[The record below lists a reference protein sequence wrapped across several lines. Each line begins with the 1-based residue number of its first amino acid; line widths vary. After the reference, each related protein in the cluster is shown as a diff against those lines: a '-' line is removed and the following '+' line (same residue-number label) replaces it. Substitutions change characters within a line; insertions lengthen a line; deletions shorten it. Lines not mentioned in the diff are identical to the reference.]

1 MVDIID
7 NSNIKLAD
15 FIKNRLKTSKEA
27 KFALGYFFLSG
38 WNIVKNDFPDNPK
51 DSFLKIVIGDETT
64 EDTAKEISKGY
75 KLRVKTKIIE
85 ELSDDKNE
93 GKIKELYELIK
104 NNKIDI
110 KIYDKKKLHAK
121 LYLFLEKPNELN
133 NTYGSSPGV
142 AVVGSSNFTKSG
154 LDNNKELNVVL
165 TDRRTIINL
174 NKWFDE
180 LWEESSEFKDEL
192 LKIIE
197 ISMPK
202 EKKEG
207 LKLGK
212 YVTPKELFKLL
223 VWKWFDGRI
232 EPIEKK
238 DILAEFQLIGVIN
251 AINMINNHNGVII
264 ADSVG
269 LGKSF
274 IGATLIEEYL
284 IGKLPEWDPN
294 KYGIKKD
301 RKALLILPPS
311 LIPQWEE
318 LLLKSPYFFGHSG
331 YHFKQKDKSELNTDK
346 YRVYEIYKKD
356 MVKVG
361 EIGFLS
367 LGIFSSLSKEDLEYL
382 RYEYDLI
389 LIDEAHK
396 FRNPQTNRWKN
407 AHALRFKDEDITFQ
421 NKFILLTATPLNNT
435 IWDIY
440 YLIKMFS
447 DDLFSTFKARGVNI
461 TELFREY
468 REAKKKFKE
477 NQNYKTESEL
487 KSKAQE
493 IKEKVLNE
501 VMILRTRKYIL
512 ENFSKDGKIKI
523 GGKELV
529 FKDPKPEKVL
539 YDDIKDY
546 KEYWE
551 FLKNVA
557 NDLECL
563 EFAYTKLYTSGYVV
577 LGNSCSSLFEDKPED
592 VEKENIAVPIYLILR
607 FLIAKRLESSIYAF
621 EKTLRKI
628 YNKNKILCDILEEL
642 NSEIEKILS
651 SESPQLNAFFKKLK
665 EFGNKLLEIAGKE
678 DIIEEEGIAYDEKS
692 DDEEGGEEKAIYNP
706 KVKILIN
713 LLTYD
718 GEKIRESFKDEEE
731 VFNYLKEHP
740 KMIYKLK
747 DGISRILNE
756 MKKDNETIEKILE
769 KLDKVKEKDR
779 NSNPITI
786 GKIIEDNIEYP
797 IYVYKDPKLK
807 KLKSLIYNELRNKKY
822 IIFTQYKDTAKY
834 LYHSLIRYIERQ
846 KSTLTYLFDTK
857 HENKLKIGLVTGE
870 LDIADKERIIKRFA
884 PRANN
889 GYDVVEK
896 EGKIEILIATDSLS
910 EGVNLQDGDGVI
922 NYDLPWNPM
931 TIVQRVGRVSR
942 IGNEKDVFVKNF
954 VPVQEIEVS
963 IGLLAKLQE
972 KIKDITLI
980 IGKEFYILSS
990 ADEEISIETFGEK
1003 IKNLAELK
1011 LTELEEVSAT
1021 EDAKEIM
1028 VGKIPEEV
1036 KAEFELLDFVQN
1048 KLGLK
1053 KEDFED
1059 IKELL
1064 SSRVPVYTLI
1074 GGDNIFGV
1082 FEVYRGNMRIGKKV
1096 VVYKDGKLE
1105 ETTCREFIKLWGYN
1119 KEVEDVDFEKISEE
1133 ILNMREKFKEEIL
1146 PKHRSQSKKEGFI
1159 GKLHDHLLQC
1169 ACQIQL
1175 STSTQPTTSIDKDK
1189 LNSVITYLAWC
1200 ELSPKEIRE
1209 FREYLK
1215 NVGAIIKDKYD
1226 IKDVNLLVDSIYNY
1240 FKIGD
1245 INKKLSEKMI
1255 VWWW

>member
-1 MVDIID
+1 MVNIID

-15 FIKNRLKTSKEA
+15 FIKRKLKKSKEA

-38 WNIVKNDFPDNPK
+38 WDIVKNDLPDDLK
-51 DSFLKIVIGDETT
+51 DEFLKIVIGDETT

-85 ELSDDKNE
+85 ELSEAKNE
-93 GKIKELYELIK
+93 EKINELYELIK

-110 KIYDKKKLHAK
+110 KIYDKGKLHAK
-121 LYLFLEKPNELN
+121 LYLFLENPDELN
-133 NTYGSSPGV
+133 NDIGSSPGV

-154 LDNNKELNVVL
+154 LINNKELNVVF
-165 TDRRTIINL
+165 TDREAIINL
-174 NKWFDE
+174 NEWFNK
-180 LWEESSEFKDEL
+180 LWEESSEFREEL

-202 EKKEG
+202 GKKEG

-212 YVTPKELFKLL
+212 YITPKELFKFL

-232 EPIEKK
+232 EPIEKR
-238 DILAEFQLIGVIN
+238 DILADFQLIGVIN
-251 AINMINNHNGVII
+251 AINIINSHNGVII

-284 IGKLPEWDPN
+284 IGKIPEWDPN
-294 KYGIKKD
+294 KYGINKD
-301 RKALLILPPS
+301 RKALLILPPP
-311 LIPQWEE
+311 LIPQWED
-318 LLLKSPYFFGHSG
+318 LLLRSPFFFGHSE
-331 YHFKQKDKSELNTDK
+331 YYVRKKEKNELDTDK

-356 MVKVG
+356 MTKVG

-367 LGIFSSLSKEDLEYL
+367 LGIFSNLSKEVLEHL
-382 RYEYDLI
+382 SYEYDLI

-396 FRNPQTNRWKN
+396 FRNSQTNRWRN
-407 AHALRFKDEDITFQ
+407 AHDLRFKENDKIFQ

-468 REAKKKFKE
+468 RDLKKKFKE
-477 NQNYKTESEL
+477 NQNYDTESKL
-487 KSKAQE
+487 KLKAQE

-512 ENFSKDGKIKI
+512 ENFGKDGKIKI
-523 GGKELV
+523 GSRELV
-529 FKDPKPEKVL
+529 FKEPQPEKVL

-551 FLKNVA
+551 FLKNIA
-557 NDLECL
+557 NDLENL

-592 VEKENIAVPIYLILR
+592 AEKEKIAVPIHLILR

-628 YNKNKILCDILEEL
+628 YNKNKTLCEILGGLD
-642 NSEIEKILS
+642 SEIEKLS
-651 SESPQLNAFFKKLK
+651 AGNLKLDEFFEKLK
-665 EFGNKLLEIAGKE
+665 EITDRLLEVAGKE
-678 DIIEEEGIAYDEKS
+678 DIVEEGEIGEEES
-692 DDEEGGEEKAIYNP
+692 TYNP
-706 KVKILIN
+706 KVRMLIN
-713 LLTYD
+713 FLTY
-718 GEKIRESFKDEEE
+718 GEEKKELSFNSEEE
-731 VFNYLKEHP
+731 VFNYLKKHP
-740 KMIYKLK
+740 EMVYKLK
-747 DGISRILNE
+747 EGIFRILNE
-756 MKKDNETIEKILE
+756 MKKDNEIIEKIIG
-769 KLDKVKEKDR
+769 KLDNVKVKNE
-779 NSNPITI
+779 NGNPITV
-786 GKIIEDNIEYP
+786 GVIIEDNVEYP

-807 KLKSLIYNELRNKKY
+807 KLRSLMYNELVGKKY
-822 IIFTQYKDTAKY
+822 VIFTQYKDTAKY
-834 LYHSLIRYIERQ
+834 LYHSLIKYVERQ

-857 HENKLKIGLVTGE
+857 RNKLKIGLVTGE
-870 LDIADKERIIKRFA
+870 LGIEEKERLIKRFA
-884 PRANN
+884 PSVNN
-889 GYDVVEK
+889 GYEVVEK
-896 EGKIEILIATDSLS
+896 EGEIEILISTDSLS
-910 EGVNLQDGDGVI
+910 EGVNLQEGDGVI

-931 TIVQRVGRVSR
+931 VIVQRVGRVSR

-963 IGLLAKLQE
+963 VGLLAKLQE
-972 KIKDITLI
+972 KIKDITLVV
-980 IGKEFYILSS
+980 GKEFYILSS

-1021 EDAKEIM
+1021 EEAKEIM
-1028 VGKIPEEV
+1028 GGKIPEEV

-1048 KLGLK
+1048 RLGLK

-1059 IKELL
+1059 VKGLL
-1064 SSRVPVYTLI
+1064 SSRVPGYTLI
-1074 GGDNIFGV
+1074 EGDDIFGV
-1082 FEVYRGNMRIGKKV
+1082 FEVYRGDMRIGKKV
-1096 VVYKDGKLE
+1096 VVYKEDKLE
-1105 ETTCREFIKLWGYN
+1105 ETTCREFIKLWNAEGY
-1119 KEVEDVDFEKISEE
+1119 KEDVDFEKISNN
-1133 ILNMREKFKEEIL
+1133 LLLLRNKFKDEIL
-1146 PKHRSQSKKEGFI
+1146 PKHKGNIKGKGFI
-1159 GKLHDHLLQC
+1159 KNLYNHLYKFKKQRTLTDDIDRKKLDSV
-1169 ACQIQL
+1169 L
-1175 STSTQPTTSIDKDK
+1175 SFLS
-1189 LNSVITYLAWC
+1189 WC
-1200 ELSPKEIRE
+1200 ELTTHEVKE
-1209 FREYLK
+1209 FKDYLK
-1215 NVGAIIKDKYD
+1215 SKGILDDKGNLKDNNPK
-1226 IKDVNLLVDSIYNY
+1226 ILIELIYGY
-1240 FKIGD
+1240 FNIGEL
-1245 INKKLSEKMI
+1245 NKKLEGKMI
-1255 VWWW
+1255 AWWC